1 MIFSTGFPLSW
12 SPMAENAICGLLK
25 FPCVP
30 RMLGKEATGE
40 MTFQPVNAPNIKADH
55 GASKNLDGG
64 NGRSWSLS
72 CALAS

>member
-1 MIFSTGFPLSW
+1 MLVPHGGKCHLR
-12 SPMAENAICGLLK
+12 LLK

-40 MTFQPVNAPNIKADH
+40 MTFQPVNSPEH
-55 GASKNLDGG
+55 QGGPWSVQNLDGG
-64 NGRSWSLS
+64 NGRSWSPS